1 MTKGRTSITY
11 AENIERFGIA
21 LFGKLS
27 YFRIEETLLHKRGTH
42 FERREIERLCRGTP
56 DVLSILSGSVV
67 KRELRHDNTRYSSGS
82 YGELDVAGLLNGGK
96 ARVIATAEIARF
108 YPNVAIIAN
117 GNTYENAP
125 SDAQIMKEELG
136 RFGVSTDHVL
146 LQEKSYSTFTE
157 FVELVKFVANHK
169 WRRIVII
176 TNEFHIPRAQELLRQ
191 LDTLQD
197 PHGVSQD
204 ADFRAALPLFYELS
218 SEVVFVS
225 ADAILP
231 LRNPRYERIVD
242 QAKASPE
249 WQERAEK
256 EAQGLKQLQEGT
268 YWSRVEPRKKEPFRL

>member
-1 MTKGRTSITY
+1 MTNGHTSIIY
-11 AENIERFGIA
+11 AEHIERSGIA

-27 YFRIEETLLHKRGTH
+27 YFRIEETLLHKRGTN
-42 FERREIERLCRGTP
+42 FERLEIERLCGGTP

-67 KRELRHDNTRYSSGS
+67 KRELRHDNARYSSGS

-125 SDAQIMKEELG
+125 SDAQVMKEELG

-157 FVELVKFVANHK
+157 FVELVKFVVRHK

-197 PHGVSQD
+197 PDGVSQD
-204 ADFRAALPLFYELS
+204 ADFRAALPVFHELS
-218 SEVVFVS
+218 SELVFVS

-249 WQERAEK
+249 WQERAER
-256 EAQGLKQLQEGT
+256 EVQGLKQLQEGT
-268 YWSRVEPRKKEPFRL
+268 YWSRVEKKKKPFRL